1 MVFSMGRG
9 CPWETFCR
17 LDFPEDAGGWG
28 QFPAQVTS
36 FGKEEEEARVQIE
49 ELGAA
54 LLKHSARSV
63 VSCQHVLSQ
72 AIDGVL
78 LTAHMRNP
86 RLWEIPS
93 APSHTARRDVWQ
105 SRE

>member
-17 LDFPEDAGGWG
+17 LGFPEDAGVGTIPSPGDFLWKRG
-28 QFPAQVTS
+28 RG
-36 FGKEEEEARVQIE
+36 GKSSKCE

>member
-1 MVFSMGRG
+1 MMQ
-9 CPWETFCR
+9 
-17 LDFPEDAGGWG
+17 GWG
-28 QFPAQVTS
+28 QFPDQVTS
-36 FGKEEEEARVQIE
+36 FEKEEEEARVQNE

-54 LLKHSARSV
+54 PLKHSACSG

-72 AIDGVL
+72 AIGGVL

>member
-1 MVFSMGRG
+1 MMQ
-9 CPWETFCR
+9 
-17 LDFPEDAGGWG
+17 GWG
-28 QFPAQVTS
+28 PFPAQVTS
-36 FGKEEEEARVQIE
+36 FENEEEEARVQNE

-54 LLKHSARSV
+54 LLKHSACSG

-86 RLWEIPS
+86 RLWEMPS
-93 APSHTARRDVWQ
+93 APSHTARRDVCQ